1 MKLRQNTTKP
11 VFPWFLCIVFIV
23 AISGPAFSQT
33 TPAPSSPS
41 SAQAKPRRRPA
52 IEKNFLA
59 NILKDQKGIW
69 TAPFHLQQND
79 ARWVAPFG
87 LSLAALIATDRHTS
101 GELVEHGDNLDRLR
115 VSKDI
120 SYAGSLY
127 STGGISAL
135 FYLAGRM
142 RHDERAKETGLLAA
156 EALINSTIVSQAL
169 KGMSQRQRP
178 EVDHSSGGFFDG
190 GSSFPSGH
198 AINSWALATI
208 IAYEYGPRHPAIRYA
223 SYALATAVG
232 ISRYTARKHFLSD
245 VLMGSAMGFGIG
257 RYVYHQHHDPSL
269 DEESGKQT
277 SGVFRSKFFPAIAPA
292 FNRQSHSYG
301 ASLAWNF

>member
-1 MKLRQNTTKP
+1 MKLSHKTARSGLC
-11 VFPWFLCIVFIV
+11 WLGCIVFVI
-23 AISGPAFSQT
+23 AGFSSDFSQT
-33 TPAPSSPS
+33 APTAPSG
-41 SAQAKPRRRPA
+41 KPQPTPKPT
-52 IEKNFLA
+52 IEKNFFA
-59 NILKDQKGIW
+59 NILKDQKAIW
-69 TAPFHLQQND
+69 TTPFHLQQND
-79 ARWVAPFG
+79 ARWIAPLG

-101 GELVEHGDNLDRLR
+101 GELVEHGDNRDRLR
-115 VSKDI
+115 ISKDI

-127 STGGISAL
+127 TAGGVSAL
-135 FYLAGRM
+135 FYVTGRL

-169 KGMSQRQRP
+169 KGISQRQRP
-178 EVDHSSGGFFDG
+178 EVDDSSGEFFDG

-208 IAYEYGPRHPAIRYA
+208 VAYEYGPRHPAVRYA
-223 SYALATAVG
+223 AYGLATAIS
-232 ISRYTARKHFLSD
+232 ISRYTGRRHFLSD
-245 VLMGSAMGFGIG
+245 VLAGSAMGFGIG

-277 SGVFRSKFFPAIAPA
+277 SRVLRSKFFPAIAPA
-292 FNRQSHSYG
+292 FNRQSHAYG